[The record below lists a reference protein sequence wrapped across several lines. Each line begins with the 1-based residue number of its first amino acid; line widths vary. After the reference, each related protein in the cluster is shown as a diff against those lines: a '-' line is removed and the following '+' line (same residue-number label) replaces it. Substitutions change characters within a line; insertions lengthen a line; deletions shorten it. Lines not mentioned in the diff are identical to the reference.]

1 MTNQALLEKPRN
13 GVAASP
19 KVLNKYRH
27 GVPPGAIYIGRG
39 GPWGNPFIIGRDG
52 DRLEVIALYKAWLL
66 RQPHLLERLHEL
78 RGRDLVCWCKPA
90 ACHGD
95 TLLELANG

>member
-1 MTNQALLEKPRN
+1 MAAQVSLDALKDC
-13 GVAASP
+13 AKTYP

-52 DRLEVIALYKAWLL
+52 DRVEVIALYKAWLL